1 MEEINMADEV
11 KEQEKPQK
19 SGMPFLMKALI
30 IATLAILVVVISVGT
45 SFFVASKMSAKN
57 AAQGELVS
65 QDEETMSIEK
75 VEFGKT
81 EFFGEY
87 TVNLKETE
95 PRYLVVSVY
104 VEFVPEIKEKQLEKV
119 KVEVTDTYKVIIQ
132 DRMISVLMSKSIKNL
147 TDDKNFEL
155 LRNELKAEVNAVLG
169 SEYIN
174 NIRFSN
180 VLIQ

>member
-1 MEEINMADEV
+1 MADEV

-45 SFFVASKMSAKN
+45 SFFVASRISAKSGS
-57 AAQGELVS
+57 QEELVTQNEDS
-65 QDEETMSIEK
+65 MTIEK

-81 EFFGEY
+81 VFFGEY
-87 TVNLKETE
+87 TVNLKETD
-95 PRYLVVSVY
+95 PRYLVVSIY
-104 VEFVPEIKEKQLEKV
+104 LEFVPDLKDKLQV
-119 KVEVTDTYKVIIQ
+119 KIEADVETKKIIIQ
-132 DRMISVLMSKSIKNL
+132 DRLISILMGKSIQNL
-147 TDDKNFEL
+147 TEDKNFDT
-155 LRNELKAEVNAVLG
+155 LRLELKTEVNNVLG
-169 SEYIN
+169 SEYVN